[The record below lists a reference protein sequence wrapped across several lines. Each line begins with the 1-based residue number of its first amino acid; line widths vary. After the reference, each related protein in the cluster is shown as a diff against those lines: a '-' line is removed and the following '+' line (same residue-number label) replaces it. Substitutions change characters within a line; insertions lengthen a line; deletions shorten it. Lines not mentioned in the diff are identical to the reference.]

1 MNILQISG
9 TVHLEIPECGDSL
22 AALKY
27 FGVRHVSCRFGIFWI
42 AAIPRAAFRSH
53 RVSCR
58 FCIFTERGTAERS
71 EASTALAQATQ
82 VA

>member
-1 MNILQISG
+1 MHILQISG
-9 TVHLEIPECGDSL
+9 TVHLEISECGESL

-27 FGVRHVSCRFGIFWI
+27 FGVRH
-42 AAIPRAAFRSH
+42 
-53 RVSCR
+53 VSCR